1 MSNGA
6 LDGIRVLDLT
16 RILAGPSATQMLG
29 DMGADVI
36 KVEHPHGGDDTRSWG
51 PPYVKDEQGED
62 STESGYYLCANR
74 NKRSVAIDFTTDKGA
89 DTVKKLAA
97 KADIFIENFK
107 VGGLAKYGLDY
118 DSLRKINP
126 SLIYCS
132 ITGFGQ
138 TGPNAKRAGYDAMIQ
153 GYSGIMSLTGPPEG
167 EPYKVGVAIVDVMCG
182 MHATTGIL
190 AALHHRHATGKGQ
203 HIDVA
208 LADSQ
213 VSWLVNQGANYLLNG
228 KVPSRFGN
236 AHPNIVPYQVFPT
249 RDGHI
254 IVSVGNDEQFR
265 RFVTILG
272 CSELAEDERFS
283 KNPGR
288 VKHRE
293 ILIPLL
299 ENAVA
304 GFSKAELLAEME
316 RESVPS
322 GPVNTLD
329 EVFASDQ
336 VAARDMIVRMPYDL
350 AQDGEVRLI
359 GNPIKF
365 SETPVTYR
373 QAPPLCGEH
382 TDAVMRDWLGEDV

>member
-36 KVEHPHGGDDTRSWG
+36 KVERPHGGDDTRSWG
-51 PPYVKDEQGED
+51 PPYVKDVQGED

-203 HIDVA
+203 YIDVA

>member
-36 KVEHPHGGDDTRSWG
+36 KVERPNGGDDTRSWG
-51 PPYVKDEQGED
+51 PPYVKDAQGED

-74 NKRSVAIDFTTDKGA
+74 NKRSVAIDFTTNDGA
-89 DTVKKLAA
+89 EIVRKLAA

-118 DSLRKINP
+118 NSLRHINP
-126 SLIYCS
+126 GLIYCS
-132 ITGFGQ
+132 ITGFGH

-228 KVPSRFGN
+228 KVPPRYGN
-236 AHPNIVPYQVFPT
+236 AHPNIVPYQVFST

-283 KNPGR
+283 TNPAR
-288 VKHRE
+288 VKHRD
-293 ILIPLL
+293 ILILLL
-299 ENAVA
+299 EDAMA
-304 GFSKAELLAEME
+304 GFDKAELLTEME
-316 RESVPS
+316 SQGVPS
-322 GPVNTLD
+322 GPVHTLD

-365 SETPVTYR
+365 SDTPVTYR
-373 QAPPLCGEH
+373 QPPPRCGEH
-382 TDAVMRDWLGEDV
+382 TDAVIKDWLGEDG

>member
-36 KVEHPHGGDDTRSWG
+36 KVERPHGGDDTRSWG

-167 EPYKVGVAIVDVMCG
+167 EPYKVGVAIVDVMSG

>member
-36 KVEHPHGGDDTRSWG
+36 KIERPPGGDDTRSWG
-51 PPYVKDEQGED
+51 PPYVKNEQGQD
-62 STESGYYLCANR
+62 TSESGYYLCANR
-74 NKRSVAIDFTTDKGA
+74 NKRSVAIDFTTEEGA
-89 DTVKKLAA
+89 ETVRKLVA
-97 KADIFIENFK
+97 KADILIENFK

-118 DSLRKINP
+118 ESLREINP

-153 GYSGIMSLTGPPEG
+153 GYSGIMSLTGPPNG

-190 AALHHRHATGKGQ
+190 AALHHRHRTGVGQ
-203 HIDVA
+203 HIDIA

-228 KVPSRFGN
+228 KVPPRYGN
-236 AHPNIVPYQVFPT
+236 AHPNIVPYQVFST
-249 RDGHI
+249 SDGHM

-272 CSELAEDERFS
+272 CPELAADERFS
-283 KNPGR
+283 TNPGR

-293 ILIPLL
+293 TLIPLL
-299 ENAVA
+299 EDAVA
-304 GFSKAELLAEME
+304 GFQKSKLMAEME
-316 RESVPS
+316 SQGVPG
-322 GPVNTLD
+322 GPVHTLD

-373 QAPPLCGEH
+373 QAPPRCGEH
-382 TDAVMRDWLGEDV
+382 TEAVMRDWLDEDG

>member
-36 KVEHPHGGDDTRSWG
+36 KVERPHGGDDTRSWG

-304 GFSKAELLAEME
+304 GFSKTELLAEME

>member
-36 KVEHPHGGDDTRSWG
+36 KVERPHGGDDTRSWG

-288 VKHRE
+288 VKHRK

>member
-36 KVEHPHGGDDTRSWG
+36 KVERPNGGDDTRSWG
-51 PPYVKDEQGED
+51 PPYVKDAQGED

-74 NKRSVAIDFTTDKGA
+74 NKRSVAIDFTTNDGA
-89 DTVKKLAA
+89 EIVRKLAA

-118 DSLRKINP
+118 DSLRHIN
-126 SLIYCS
+126 SGLIYCS

-213 VSWLVNQGANYLLNG
+213 VSWLVNQGANYLLNW
-228 KVPSRFGN
+228 KVPPRYGN
-236 AHPNIVPYQVFPT
+236 AHPNIVPYQVFST

-265 RFVTILG
+265 RFVAILG

-283 KNPGR
+283 TNPAR
-288 VKHRE
+288 VKHRD

-299 ENAVA
+299 EDAMA
-304 GFSKAELLAEME
+304 GFDKADLLAEME
-316 RESVPS
+316 SQGVPS
-322 GPVNTLD
+322 GPVHTLD

-365 SETPVTYR
+365 SDTPVTYR
-373 QAPPLCGEH
+373 QPPPRCGEH
-382 TDAVMRDWLGEDV
+382 TDAVIKDWLGDDG